1 MEEKSINR
9 KCRECR
15 EIKILNTDNF
25 VRRTDNT
32 NSWRGRCRVCYNKH
46 ARVRQEMSKNER
58 AVSKKYRDKYS
69 ATKPLEMLLRHT
81 KNNSRKYYRECL
93 ITIEYLHY
101 LWNQQ
106 DGICYY
112 TNKPMIYGLGF
123 RDSVSIDRIDSSKGY
138 IEGNIAL
145 CRKQINVMKNDA
157 TIKELLDFC
166 EDIVTQKEKLLKLL

>member
-15 EIKILNTDNF
+15 EIKILNTENF
-25 VRRTDNT
+25 VKRPTENG
-32 NSWRGRCRVCYNKH
+32 WRGRCRVCYNKH
-46 ARVRQEMSKNER
+46 ARVRQEMSKSEK
-58 AVSKKYRDKYS
+58 AVSKKYRDKCS
-69 ATKPLEMLLRHT
+69 ATKPLEMLLRQA
-81 KNNSRKYYRECL
+81 KNNSKKYYRECSVN
-93 ITIEYLHY
+93 INYL
-101 LWNQQ
+101 LNIWDQQ
-106 DGICYY
+106 EGKCYY

-123 RDSVSIDRIDSSKGY
+123 RDSVSIDRIESSKGY

-166 EDIVTQKEKLLKLL
+166 EDIVTQKEKLLKL